1 LDLQTKRGEVD
12 MPKARITKTLP
23 LLAAAAV
30 ISAAGSFAA
39 AVPAQA
45 LPPFPLA
52 PGDCQ
57 QWGFPG
63 PVTLIQSTGEVLT
76 FNSTGPTA
84 SGPAPLKQGG
94 PTKQGSITGAVD
106 PNGHINLTWIQD
118 SNNGTVA
125 FNGDVGPDG
134 NAKGTRDP
142 NNEVTWRSGGPMTCA
157 QTAPKEGPTISFD
170 PVLGGL
176 VAHITDRSGV
186 TSQCE
191 YHSDFYSRTFRLEKN
206 STFDLKIVPAIP
218 LLQDRPI
225 DITCDNGTN
234 THTSTFF

>member
-1 LDLQTKRGEVD
+1 MRKDQFLK
-12 MPKARITKTLP
+12 KLP
-23 LLAAAAV
+23 VVAAAAAV
-30 ISAAGSFAA
+30 SAAGLLTAA
-39 AVPAQA
+39 GPAQA

-52 PGDCQ
+52 PADCQ

-106 PNGHINLTWIQD
+106 ANGHINLTWIQD

-125 FNGDVGPDG
+125 FTGDVGPDG

-157 QTAPKEGPTISFD
+157 QKAPKEGPTVSFD

-191 YHSDFYSRTFRLEKN
+191 YHSDFYTRTFRLEKN

-218 LLQDRPI
+218 LLQDRAI

-234 THTSTFF
+234 THTTTFF

>member
-1 LDLQTKRGEVD
+1 
-12 MPKARITKTLP
+12 MPKGQFLKRMPFVAA
-23 LLAAAAV
+23 AAAAV
-30 ISAAGSFAA
+30 SVAGLFASTA
-39 AVPAQA
+39 PAQA

-84 SGPAPLKQGG
+84 SGNAPLKQGG
-94 PTKQGSITGAVD
+94 PTKQGSITGSIND
-106 PNGHINLTWIQD
+106 NGDINLTWIQN

-125 FNGDVGPDG
+125 FTGKVGPDG
-134 NAKGTRDP
+134 NATGTRDP

-157 QTAPKEGPTISFD
+157 QQAPKEGPGISFD
-170 PVLGGL
+170 PIIGGL
-176 VAHITDRSGV
+176 VAHINDRSGV
-186 TSQCE
+186 NSQCK
-191 YHSDFYSRTFRLEKN
+191 YQSDFYTRTFFLKAN
-206 STFDLKIVPAIP
+206 STFDLRIVPAIP
-218 LLQDRPI
+218 ELRDRPI
-225 DITCDNGTN
+225 DITCDNGTS